1 MKNRMYNK
9 LYKAICLV
17 VCVFL
22 LTGFATDT
30 AVAVLD
36 PDADSDSVKTEEMA
50 VLDPVSQSVSYSAV
64 VYNNT
69 NGLPTSEANAIVQ
82 TAEGAIWIGSYGGLI
97 RYDGNTF
104 EQIDPRLG
112 INSVKCLFVDSRD
125 NLWIGTNDGGL
136 AMMHRGEICFWH
148 ESDGLGAAKVN
159 GIAEDTDGNIYVCSK
174 GIAIITPDMV
184 LYPVDD
190 PLITSAYVDY
200 IKLGADGLL
209 YCTTYEDDVFTLRN
223 GRVVD
228 YFDHSETGILGIS
241 CILPDRNDPEKLYIG
256 AEGSVLYHCSLKSS
270 TDAAEY
276 TVISPLSGVNKI
288 EQIGDKIWLC
298 CLNGIGVLDEEGF
311 HYLEDLPM
319 NDSVVQV
326 IADYEGNLW
335 FASTRRGVMKLV
347 ANRFT
352 DLFKRYQ
359 LPDRVVNTTCMYQGK
374 LFVGTDTGLLVLNED
389 GPVSDIPVT
398 EVKTAAGKE
407 LHSEDLL
414 SLLDGTRIRS
424 VTQDSKNRLWIST
437 TRSLGVVRYDRG
449 TVIVFGADDGLFSNQ
464 TRIVHETMDGSFLV
478 VCTGGLN
485 IIRDDR
491 VVGGYGQADGISNPE
506 SLTVCTAPNGDIVV
520 GSNGDGVY
528 IINERGIRCITT
540 QDGLSSG
547 VVMRIKYDPAREIFW
562 LITGNA
568 IVVMNT
574 DYEVKVISRF
584 PYANNF
590 DLYENSQ
597 GYMWVLS
604 GSGIYVASAE
614 ELLTNKDVNPA
625 HFSIANGLPFITTS
639 NSYSALTPDGEL
651 YIAGNSGVIKVNIDA
666 PTEEIGDLKM
676 SVSYIDAD
684 GVRLYPDDQGAF
696 VIPSS
701 ARKLTIYGF
710 VYNYS
715 LNDPLVSC
723 YLEGFDL
730 EPVTVSHSEL
740 DPVSY
745 TNLRGGSYRF
755 IMELKDSKGQY
766 SKQVWVNIIK
776 EKALYEKGW
785 FYLLVGLG
793 LLALIITANHFYV
806 RHRMQILEEK
816 QKEEAERERI
826 NKELELA
833 KEIQI
838 SMLPSTFP
846 PFPDHRE
853 FELYAAMRPA
863 REVGGDFYDFFLID
877 NDHLALVIADVSGK
891 SIPAALFMMNV
902 KSMIK
907 DYMMSGCD
915 PAQALCRVNQNI
927 CGENQSLMFVT
938 VWLALLDLSTGE
950 GLVCNAGH
958 ENPCFR
964 PSGEAFS
971 LIKYKHNLAVGVMEN
986 AKYQNREFVL
996 HPGDTL
1002 FVYTDGVPEANN
1014 DAQQMFGEERLV
1026 ETLNQKADASPEVL
1040 INHVID
1046 SVDRFAENT
1055 PQFDDITLL
1064 SLRYYGDD
1072 R

>member
-1 MKNRMYNK
+1 MNNHFCHH
-9 LYKAICLV
+9 LYRGICLFL
-17 VCVFL
+17 CVYL
-22 LTGFATDT
+22 LAGAALGTAFA
-30 AVAVLD
+30 VMD
-36 PDADSDSVKTEEMA
+36 PASDFSGAEEEKKI
-50 VLDPVSQSVSYSAV
+50 LDPVSQSVSYSAV

-82 TAEGAIWIGSYGGLI
+82 TAEGSIWIGSFGGLI

-112 INSVKCLFVDSRD
+112 INSVKSLYVDSRD
-125 NLWIGTNDGGL
+125 YLWIGTNDGGL
-136 AMMHRGEICFWH
+136 AMMHRGEIRFWH

-159 GIAEDTDGNIYVCSK
+159 AIAEDADGNIYVCSK
-174 GIAIITPDMV
+174 GMVIITPDMA
-184 LYPVDD
+184 LQPVDD
-190 PLITSAYVDY
+190 PLITDAYVDY

-209 YCTTYEDDVFTLRN
+209 YCTTYEDDVFTMKN

-228 YFDHSETGILGIS
+228 YFDHNETGILGIS
-241 CILPDRNDPEKLYIG
+241 SILPDKNDPEKLYIG

-270 TDAAEY
+270 SDSAEY
-276 TVISPLSGVNKI
+276 TDISPLSGVNRI
-288 EQIGDKIWLC
+288 EQIGDKIWIC
-298 CLNGIGVLDEEGF
+298 CLNGIGVLDEKGF

-319 NDSVVQV
+319 NDSISQV

-352 DLFKRYQ
+352 DLFKRYE
-359 LPDRVVNTTCMYQGK
+359 LDDRVVNTTCMVRGR
-374 LFVGTDTGLLVLNED
+374 LFVGTDTGLLVLDED
-389 GPVSDIPVT
+389 GLVSDIPVT
-398 EVKTAAGKE
+398 EVKTASGKE

-424 VTQDSKNRLWIST
+424 VMQDSKNRLWIST
-437 TRSLGVVRYDRG
+437 TRSHGVVRYDRG
-449 TVIVFGADDGLFSNQ
+449 KVMVFGADDGLYSNQ
-464 TRIVHETMDGSFLV
+464 TRVVHETADGSFLV

-485 IIRDDR
+485 VIKDDR
-491 VVGGYGQADGISNPE
+491 VVGGYGQAEGISNPE
-506 SLTVCTAPNGDIVV
+506 SLTVCTAPNGDIVL

-528 IINERGIRCITT
+528 IINDQGIRCITT
-540 QDGLSSG
+540 RDGLSSG
-547 VVMRIKYDPAREIFW
+547 VVMRIKYDAAREVFW

-568 IVVMNT
+568 IAVMNT
-574 DYEVKVISRF
+574 DYEVKVISHF
-584 PYANNF
+584 PYSNNF

-614 ELLTNKDVNPA
+614 ELLANEEINPV
-625 HFSIANGLPFITTS
+625 HFSIASGLPFISTS
-639 NSYSALTPDGEL
+639 NSYSALTPEGEL
-651 YIAGNSGVIKVNIDA
+651 YIAGNSGVIKVNIEA
-666 PTEEIGDLKM
+666 PTEEISDLKM

-684 GVRLYPDDQGAF
+684 SVRLYPDDQGTF

-701 ARKLTIYGF
+701 VRKLTIYGF

-715 LNDPLVSC
+715 LNDPLISC

-730 EPVTVSHSEL
+730 EPVTVRHSEL

-745 TNLRGGSYRF
+745 TNLRGGSYRYC
-755 IMELKDSKGQY
+755 MELKDSKGQD
-766 SKQVWVNIIK
+766 KKTLLVDIIK
-776 EKALYEKGW
+776 EKALYEETW
-785 FYLLVGLG
+785 FYLLAG
-793 LLALIITANHFYV
+793 ALIVLIIALVNHFYV
-806 RHRMQILEEK
+806 RHRMRVLEEK
-816 QKEEAERERI
+816 QREEAEKERI

-833 KEIQI
+833 KEIQLSI
-838 SMLPSTFP
+838 LPSSFP
-846 PFPDHRE
+846 AFPDHKE

-863 REVGGDFYDFFLID
+863 KEVGGDFYDYFLTD

-907 DYMMSGCD
+907 DQMMSGCD
-915 PAQALCRVNQNI
+915 PEQALYRVNQSI
-927 CGENQSLMFVT
+927 CEENQSLMFVT

-964 PSGEAFS
+964 PAGEAFS
-971 LIKYKHNLAVGVMEN
+971 MIKNKHNLAVGVMEN
-986 AKYQNREFVL
+986 AKYQNRRFVL

-1002 FVYTDGVPEANN
+1002 FVYTDGVPEAIN
-1014 DAQQMFGEERLV
+1014 DAQQMFGDERLV
-1026 ETLNQKADASPEVL
+1026 ETLNQKADASPEAL
-1040 INHVID
+1040 ISHVID
-1046 SVDRFAENT
+1046 TVDRFAENT

-1064 SLRYYGDD
+1064 SLRYHGNDI
-1072 R
+1072 